1 MQHGVHGQRFEVVKS
16 YPVNYCTNKSQ
27 ENLGK
32 NTYCNQKMGRKIDF
46 CFSVGE
52 QGIQN

>member
-1 MQHGVHGQRFEVVKS
+1 MVFMDTDLRCWGVVQLIIALK
-16 YPVNYCTNKSQ
+16 KSQ

-32 NTYCNQKMGRKIDF
+32 NAYCNQKVRRKINF

-52 QGIQN
+52 QDIQN